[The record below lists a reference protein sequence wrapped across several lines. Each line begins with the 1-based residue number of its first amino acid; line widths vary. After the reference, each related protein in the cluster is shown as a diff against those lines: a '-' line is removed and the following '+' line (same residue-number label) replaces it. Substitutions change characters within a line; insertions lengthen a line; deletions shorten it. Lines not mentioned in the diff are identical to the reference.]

1 MQNNSGFNVK
11 IGILSDRS
19 TLHHP
24 FARLLVESLNND
36 GHEVVLASADPVNGK
51 AFYDFSK
58 SAKILDDYG
67 LIRVPKYKSIVAFL
81 NKKLKIMSPLFRFL
95 ILEVR
100 EIDRRV
106 TRFRARQIVSFRGY
120 LLAATNASRLKVDV
134 LIVSRPQT
142 VLAQLVLIILR
153 KLRFRRMLFVYYPY
167 ELYGHQYNKYNR
179 IVFLLERIFIRNVY
193 DSIVAPSA
201 GRLSYYK
208 SINPNIKGCVVR
220 NFKRFKSIDRVDT
233 KQTERISLV
242 FLGLVDYG
250 RKLEEI
256 VNHLELLPSSYKL
269 TFIGKVRKHWLR
281 DNQDNL
287 NCWISL
293 GKLELI
299 EAIPEGTITERLSLY
314 DIGLISYDD
323 KCLNNR
329 LCAPAKVTDYL
340 HSDLPIIAPDLP
352 GMQEIA
358 ALNSNIYLYSSKDVY
373 SFFDSLTEILPQ
385 LRVQVPGAIRHSS
398 SMLNWENEYRSFQ
411 GLLDSLLNKWAQTGS
426 NRRPTD

>member
-1 MQNNSGFNVK
+1 MK

-24 FARLLVESLNND
+24 FARLLVESLSND

-51 AFYDFSK
+51 SFYDFSK
-58 SAKILDDYG
+58 SVKILEGYS
-67 LIRVPKYKSIVAFL
+67 LIRVPKYKSMVSFL
-81 NKKLKIMSPLFRFL
+81 NRRLKFMGPIFRFL
-95 ILEVR
+95 ILGVR
-100 EIDRRV
+100 EIDRRL
-106 TRFRARQIVSFRGY
+106 TRFRARQIVSLRGY
-120 LLAATNASRLKVDV
+120 LLAATNAFSLKVDIV
-134 LIVSRPQT
+134 IVSRPQT
-142 VLAQLVLIILR
+142 ALAQLVLIILR
-153 KLRFRRMLFVYYPY
+153 KVRFRRMLFVYYPY
-167 ELYGHQYNKYNR
+167 ELYGHQYNKYKR
-179 IVFLLERIFIRNVY
+179 LVLLLERIFIRNVY
-193 DSIVAPSA
+193 DSIVVPSA

-208 SINPNIKGCVVR
+208 SINPNIQSCVVR
-220 NFKRFKSIDRVDT
+220 NFKRFRPLERYDP
-233 KQTERISLV
+233 KQTERFNLV

-256 VNHLELLPSSYKL
+256 IDQLEYLPAACKL

-287 NCWISL
+287 NYWISL

-299 EAIPEGTITERLSLY
+299 EAIPENTITERLSFF

-323 KCLNNR
+323 RCLNNR

-340 HSDLPIIAPDLP
+340 HSDLPIIAPNLP
-352 GMQEIA
+352 GMKEIA
-358 ALNSNIYLYSSKDVY
+358 ELNSNIYLYSSTDVY
-373 SFFDSLTEILPQ
+373 SLFTLLTEILPQ
-385 LRVQVPGAIRHSS
+385 LRFQAPGSISHSS